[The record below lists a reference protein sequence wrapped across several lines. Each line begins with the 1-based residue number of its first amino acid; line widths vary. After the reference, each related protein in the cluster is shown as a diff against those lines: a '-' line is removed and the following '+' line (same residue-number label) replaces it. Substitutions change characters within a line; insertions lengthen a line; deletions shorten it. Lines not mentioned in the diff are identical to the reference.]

1 MEKELSNS
9 IDELVNYITSTKE
22 YKNCIKYKELMDE
35 DNNIKE
41 LVSKIKKLQKEYVKS
56 NNDDIKIE
64 LDRLEEELNNIDTYV
79 IYNQNLEVVNNMI
92 NYVKEDLND
101 YFYNLFNK

>member
-1 MEKELSNS
+1 MEKKLNNS
-9 IDELVNYITSTKE
+9 IDEVVNYIINTKE
-22 YKNCIKYKELMDE
+22 YKDCIKYKELMDE

-56 NNDDIKIE
+56 NNDDIKLE
-64 LDRLEEELNNIDTYV
+64 LDKLEDELNNIDTYV

-101 YFYNLFNK
+101 YFYNLLNK

>member
-1 MEKELSNS
+1 
-9 IDELVNYITSTKE
+9 
-22 YKNCIKYKELMDE
+22 MDE

-56 NNDDIKIE
+56 NNDDIKKE
-64 LDRLEEELNNIDTYV
+64 LDKLEDELNNIDTYV